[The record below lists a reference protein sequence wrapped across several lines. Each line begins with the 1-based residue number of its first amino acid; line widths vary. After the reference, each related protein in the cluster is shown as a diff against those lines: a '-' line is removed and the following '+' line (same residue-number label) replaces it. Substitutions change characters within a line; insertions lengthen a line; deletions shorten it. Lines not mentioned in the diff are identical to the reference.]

1 MMVGG
6 RVSFWPMV
14 SGREISV
21 RYLERALHSNAPSA
35 SCRAPIFKI
44 LDVLESYEP
53 PLSFKHQFCGAATKI
68 TCCYKK
74 IRGAVAKSAEPLH
87 MSTDRSI
94 RDLLRMADH
103 IHNSQSH
110 CFVTNCSLEPY
121 YSQ

>member
-1 MMVGG
+1 MMVRG

-53 PLSFKHQFCGAATKI
+53 PLSFKHHFCGAATKI

-74 IRGAVAKSAEPLH
+74 PSRASQKPSRASH

-94 RDLLRMADH
+94 RDLLR
-103 IHNSQSH
+103 IGG
-110 CFVTNCSLEPY
+110 PY
-121 YSQ
+121 NYVNKFIFHQNVRYM